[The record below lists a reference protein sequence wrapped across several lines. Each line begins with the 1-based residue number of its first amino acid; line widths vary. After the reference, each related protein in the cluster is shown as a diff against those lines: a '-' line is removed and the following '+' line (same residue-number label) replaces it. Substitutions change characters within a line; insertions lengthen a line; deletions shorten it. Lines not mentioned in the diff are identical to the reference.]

1 MSRPSCTTFR
11 RSLQQLEE
19 IWDFVSA
26 SPASPCSSG
35 SPNMS
40 RSRWREP
47 WSSGYGRRLVFR
59 RLWVRLLVLDR
70 HIIFSHIFVVRIVM
84 MFVWKDENKWKEA
97 AGMAH
102 FLKKNETIK
111 IYDQFFWRYYKS
123 GDHRQSV
130 EGLGDGNGWTRDVKL
145 LLRTFLK
152 LDPSRHFFF
161 IFSFQYC
168 LFSTVDRN

>member
-1 MSRPSCTTFR
+1 M
-11 RSLQQLEE
+11 
-19 IWDFVSA
+19 
-26 SPASPCSSG
+26 
-35 SPNMS
+35 
-40 RSRWREP
+40 
-47 WSSGYGRRLVFR
+47 FR

-145 LLRTFLK
+145 LLRTFLNWT
-152 LDPSRHFFF
+152 LLG
-161 IFSFQYC
+161 IFS
-168 LFSTVDRN
+168 LFFLFNTAYLVQLIEIKVNLWLDSNCKLWCWKWLLYNSATTTAQTFRTFNTFWKILRSMKSIEV